1 MKISKVISWMV
12 CDSACDCRPVWT
24 TSFKVIG
31 YEVRSKIFKLCK
43 FLSIW
48 KTDYQLESLA
58 HFMPLISFYTPWKN
72 QKTKGF
78 LIFSRGIERDRGMKW
93 VKNRRDI
100 FTIFSLTLLFMISD
114 YLSYIEFIFWKVV
127 NFYERER
134 SK

>member
-1 MKISKVISWMV
+1 M
-12 CDSACDCRPVWT
+12 
-24 TSFKVIG
+24 
-31 YEVRSKIFKLCK
+31 
-43 FLSIW
+43 
-48 KTDYQLESLA
+48 DYQLESLA

-78 LIFSRGIERDRGMKW
+78 LIFSGGIERDRGMKW

-127 NFYERER
+127 NFYERE
-134 SK
+134 